1 MKIGTFMGGCS
12 NFPPHGKAFATVCK
26 MWGKKCKLKQNWKYV
41 YARST
46 SLYLFNSSTQFKN
59 FANKFALF
67 FENYIREPFPFLTCP
82 RMCVRLWGL
91 AKAIFGLIRKTIE
104 NSIQQYD
111 KKLSKNE
118 EIVFFNL
125 LFIFYNGSCH

>member
-1 MKIGTFMGGCS
+1 MVR
-12 NFPPHGKAFATVCK
+12 PLQTVCK
-26 MWGKKCKLKQNWKYV
+26 MWGKKCKLKQNWKNM
-41 YARST
+41 YATST
-46 SLYLFNSSTQFKN
+46 SLYLFNFSTQFKN

-82 RMCVRLWGL
+82 SVCVRLWGL

-118 EIVFFNL
+118 EKYFSICFSS
-125 LFIFYNGSCH
+125 FIMDPGIWKSDYRYDPVTKLK